1 MIQKIGIVPGDPTAP
16 VFHRFRSES
25 AEHLLIV
32 PFSRVFDLSSE
43 LARGFDAGDPS
54 VLALAHALAAPTR
67 DEVPL
72 EDVVVPSPQSI
83 SLNVSV
89 ACNLACSYCY
99 ASGGAFNGAQPSAM
113 SWSTAQRAID
123 QLLSG
128 ADHARPVTIAFMGG
142 EPFVNRSLIHRAVA
156 YADAAAKSRE
166 IDVRFSDTTNGTLLG
181 PDDIALLRAHRFAVT
196 VSVDGGATLHDAQRP
211 LHGRAAGGSFAALRR
226 AFEPLL
232 RDPGLAQIV
241 ARATVT
247 RRDLN
252 VASRVAAILKIG
264 FQEVGVSP
272 LRVDPRGGQALVG
285 ADWGRYLDALKA
297 AARVELTYA
306 ERHHRLRLTNL
317 AVALRQIHRGASAP
331 YPCGAG
337 GGYFSVASDG
347 RWFACHRA
355 IGSADFDL
363 GDGEGLDAEKRRR
376 FLKSR
381 HVHAQSACRRC
392 WARYLCSGACHQE
405 ASARSDSGCGFIRG
419 WLEFCLATYCDVLNG
434 CPELLHAVP
443 DADEGAVR

>member
-166 IDVRFSDTTNGTLLG
+166 IDVRFSVTTNGTLLR

-211 LHGRAAGGSFAALRR
+211 LHGRAAGGSFEGERVLRR
-226 AFEPLL
+226 RHE
-232 RDPGLAQIV
+232 ISI
-241 ARATVT
+241 
-247 RRDLN
+247 
-252 VASRVAAILKIG
+252 AS
-264 FQEVGVSP
+264 P
-272 LRVDPRGGQALVG
+272 
-285 ADWGRYLDALKA
+285 
-297 AARVELTYA
+297 
-306 ERHHRLRLTNL
+306 
-317 AVALRQIHRGASAP
+317 
-331 YPCGAG
+331 
-337 GGYFSVASDG
+337 
-347 RWFACHRA
+347 
-355 IGSADFDL
+355 
-363 GDGEGLDAEKRRR
+363 
-376 FLKSR
+376 
-381 HVHAQSACRRC
+381 
-392 WARYLCSGACHQE
+392 
-405 ASARSDSGCGFIRG
+405 
-419 WLEFCLATYCDVLNG
+419 
-434 CPELLHAVP
+434 
-443 DADEGAVR
+443 